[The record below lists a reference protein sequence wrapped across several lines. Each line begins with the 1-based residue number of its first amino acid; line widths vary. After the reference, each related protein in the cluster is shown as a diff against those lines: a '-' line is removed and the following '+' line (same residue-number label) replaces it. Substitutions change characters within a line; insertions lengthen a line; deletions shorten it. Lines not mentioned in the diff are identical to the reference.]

1 MARIMLHG
9 LIPNIQTSWVKLG
22 PEQLRHV
29 LNGGVNDL
37 GGTLMEETISR
48 MAGSTNGSPKERD
61 ELETMAAA
69 AGRPARAAHHSL
81 RPRHQHGRG
90 SFMTAWSVVVPVKP
104 WHLAKSRL
112 KLPQSTRYEVARA
125 MTLDTLEA
133 LTAASLV
140 RSVLVV
146 SADSEVRSVAVQ
158 LGARVVEDRPLASVD
173 GLNFRSSSRPRVA
186 REGATLGASR
196 GRSH

>member
-9 LIPNIQTSWVKLG
+9 LIDNIQCSWVKLG
-22 PEQLRHV
+22 PNSSPRCY
-29 LNGGVNDL
+29 GGVNDL

-48 MAGSTNGSPKERD
+48 MAGSTNGSRKNDTSSKPWPPR
-61 ELETMAAA
+61 
-69 AGRPARAAHHSL
+69 RPTGPPAHHPL